1 MEKYKIEQDIKL
13 IYVQADSFPPGVGG
27 AFKKLNELIG
37 QNKSRL
43 LYGISFPD
51 GAGHLVYRAA
61 VEETSAGEAEKTGCP
76 VFVVRKGDYISAYLS
91 DWKKDE
97 KIIGHTFQELLRDPH
112 IDKQGYCLEIY
123 PNEKDV
129 LCLVPLG

>member
-13 IYVQADSFPPGVGG
+13 FYVQADSFPLGVGG

-37 QNKSRL
+37 HKKRRL

-51 GAGHLVYRAA
+51 GAGNFVYRAA
-61 VEETSAGEAEKTGCP
+61 VEETFPGEAEKAGCP
-76 VFVVRKGDYISAYLS
+76 IFTVRKGDYISAYLS

-97 KIIGHTFQELLRDPH
+97 SIIGQTFQGLLRDPS

-129 LCLVPLG
+129 QCLVPLV